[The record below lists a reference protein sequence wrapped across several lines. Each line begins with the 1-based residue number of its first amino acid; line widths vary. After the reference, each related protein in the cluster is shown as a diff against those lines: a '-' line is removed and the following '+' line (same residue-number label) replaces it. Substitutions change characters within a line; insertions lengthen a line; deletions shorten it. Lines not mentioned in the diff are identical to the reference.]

1 MKVIIK
7 NDVSEKLREVL
18 KTANKTAVRF
28 EIAGF
33 G

>member
-1 MKVIIK
+1 MIIRE
-7 NDVSEKLREVL
+7 DVAESL
-18 KTANKTAVRF
+18 KKALQEAGKTAVRF